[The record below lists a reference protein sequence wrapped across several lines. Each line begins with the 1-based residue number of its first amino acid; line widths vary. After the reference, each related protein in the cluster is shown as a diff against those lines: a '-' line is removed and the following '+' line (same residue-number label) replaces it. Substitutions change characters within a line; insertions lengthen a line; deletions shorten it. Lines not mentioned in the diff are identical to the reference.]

1 MNTTLISILLS
12 ASIAAFAVWFLRRQI
27 ESDLRSRLLQKENE
41 AAQLNDDLTAA
52 KIQSAAIG
60 ATAKATEEANES
72 RLREREQMMEK
83 YLAEISEMR
92 STLKTEFQAVASQI
106 MDEKS
111 VKFAEFNKVQVE
123 GILDPLKIQLG
134 NFRERMDA
142 IYKTDGEDRAGLKA
156 EIEQLRILNGQITNE
171 AHQLTTA
178 LKGNAQT
185 RGAWGEL
192 VLERLLESAG
202 LRKDQEYI
210 TQATL
215 TNEAGNRVRPDVIL
229 RLPDDRHLVVDSKCS
244 LIAYEQA
251 VNANDD
257 GERKAAI
264 AIHVR
269 AVKKHIEELSQKQ
282 YEDTG
287 KLFSPDYVLMF
298 VPIESAFIMAMESD
312 TTLYDYA
319 LDRKIVLCTA
329 PTLLVTLKTAA
340 MLWKQDRQS
349 KNMQEIVKRGGMLYD
364 KFVAFY
370 DDLTE
375 IGNCLKKTQNSYE
388 SAVGKLKDGRGNLLR
403 QVEDLKTLGA
413 KASKSLPASELLE

>member
-1 MNTTLISILLS
+1 MTTTLISILS

-27 ESDLRSRLLQKENE
+27 ESDLRTRLLQKENE
-41 AAQLNDDLTAA
+41 AAQLNANLTTA
-52 KIQSAAIG
+52 KIQSAAIE
-60 ATAKATEEANES
+60 ATAKANEEANES
-72 RLREREQMMEK
+72 RLREREEMMQK

-111 VKFAEFNKVQVE
+111 AKFAEFNKVQVE
-123 GILDPLKIQLG
+123 GILEPLKSQLG

-156 EIEQLRILNGQITNE
+156 QIEQLRILNGQITNE

-178 LKGNAQT
+178 LKGNAQA
-185 RGAWGEL
+185 RGSWGEL

-215 TNEAGNRVRPDVIL
+215 TNEEGNRLRPDVIL
-229 RLPDDRHLVVDSKCS
+229 RLPDERHLVVDSKCS

-251 VNANDD
+251 VNTNDAD
-257 GERKAAI
+257 ERKAAI
-264 AIHVR
+264 TIHVR
-269 AVKKHIEELSQKQ
+269 AVKKHIEELSGKQ

-370 DDLTE
+370 DDLQE

-388 SAVGKLKDGRGNLLR
+388 SAVGKLKEGRGNLLR

-413 KASKSLPASELLE
+413 KASKSLAASELLE